1 MGAHAVVQAAQAASK
16 LTNVTFVPAGSEFS
30 RQITNYLP
38 YLLIIIRL
46 QKTSQ
51 NALVSK
57 NEGRGKHT
65 PFCQRQRGGPPS
77 KFTNS
82 VWFIN
87 VSRAIFPLSGDV

>member
-16 LTNVTFVPAGSEFS
+16 LNNVTFVPTGSEFS

-57 NEGRGKHT
+57 NEGRGKH
-65 PFCQRQRGGPPS
+65 PPS
-77 KFTNS
+77 ASVKGAGRLQNS
-82 VWFIN
+82 PTLFG
-87 VSRAIFPLSGDV
+87 L